1 MKTVER
7 KGLQA
12 MAKEAGLDLY
22 SLPYTDARPQRLEWL
37 AQQPVNP
44 PMVSPPFTYG
54 VLTDSLPSHKPW
66 LPSGWQV
73 TPCAASLLCVLG
85 NVASARLPSALWQGC
100 ST

>member
-44 PMVSPPFTYG
+44 PMVSLLQLWALQGSMLITKD
-54 VLTDSLPSHKPW
+54 VAVIWS
-66 LPSGWQV
+66 
-73 TPCAASLLCVLG
+73 ASDFLLGTHAIWSRTSVIL
-85 NVASARLPSALWQGC
+85 RLPSTLWQVC

>member
-7 KGLQA
+7 KGLQS

-44 PMVSPPFTYG
+44 PMVSPLSNHG
-54 VLTDSLPSHKPW
+54 HLRDLLSSCKPW
-66 LPSGWQV
+66 LPSCWQV
-73 TPCAASLLCVLG
+73 TSRAAPTLCG
-85 NVASARLPSALWQGC
+85 PGIVAFARLPSTLRQGC
-100 ST
+100 SI

>member
-12 MAKEAGLDLY
+12 MAKEAGLDLF

-44 PMVSPPFTYG
+44 PMVSPPPDCG
-54 VLTDSLPSHKPW
+54 LLMDPLSL
-66 LPSGWQV
+66 
-73 TPCAASLLCVLG
+73 C
-85 NVASARLPSALWQGC
+85 
-100 ST
+100 